1 MPSLLRNIPFVTGP
15 FFLVLAEA
23 TAPTT
28 LYIAF
33 RGLTDSEDER
43 VLTAAGM
50 ATRETLLVADPRWGV
65 TRSDAQG
72 NRIRE
77 ARVHKGYHLMLHKSG
92 AAAELLSLVSKLNVT
107 HPTVTDVVLTGHGVG
122 GALATL
128 ATDQLCSA
136 RARQAVPANLQM
148 SLFTQGKPYVGD
160 SAWAQAF
167 VAHRFSGCLR
177 TIHRDVLAY
186 GREVADLYTHL
197 PDSTHLPNSVSST
210 VSTGEWEHEESGRGF
225 ACVGDQNSIAGYAD
239 MLGLSSSSIDEALQ
253 SRLSSLG
260 GISLGVAAH
269 QMGFCHTV
277 STYAD
282 RLLEASVGDG
292 RRALHESQ
300 TCPADVGVPVE
311 LRGLALCG
319 ASQRARLE
327 ACRFCTS
334 ACLSTPTEMIIEML
348 AQTGLYVGLSLLLSM
363 LAGMAWLDG
372 SRRSAGADLAT
383 RLANGPRHG
392 LWLLF
397 VWLVHE
403 WQVYKTMLPEFRILS
418 PLCFADVPGT
428 EPKEV
433 LDMPP
438 TLVRM
443 GFRARVKS
451 TKHEP
456 LAATASVRPH
466 AAGEFRPVRTNSE
479 ESTVESIA
487 GELRSLRTDSEV
499 SAVHEDQ
506 ASLAP
511 KSLNTSKER
520 PAVTMPRCSA
530 LLESRE
536 HACGALLEG
545 EVPLEP
551 NSVATSGT
559 APPSP
564 PPSPPTALRK
574 RSSLRES
581 SSKLVRETSLKAL
594 RETSSKIA
602 AVVRVPSSLSEASVF
617 ERGKRKASKFHKG
630 IRRAHS
636 QRVSAA
642 KVKAVTLRDLFV
654 RDLTSDS
661 SALLPLLLQ
670 LEHHAN
676 ASVQPH
682 AAGEFRSLR
691 TNSEAS
697 TVPESQSSLAP
708 KSQNTSKERSEKL
721 PPPQPPAVGAESS
734 CVTPELLMLLHLQRD
749 LRLRSCRWPGTPT
762 LEAPVARP

>member
-148 SLFTQGKPYVGD
+148 SLFTQVSVFSPLLSPHACQPPSLTIQLNPLSRGWRRA
-160 SAWAQAF
+160 SRMWAIQHGHRHAAAKCHLACFAAPGLTSRVRSCSWFCALRRAALRQAF

-210 VSTGEWEHEESGRGF
+210 VSTGEWEHEASGRGF

-260 GISLGVAAH
+260 GISVRVAAPLPWDSIISMQPFDLHPSCATQLGVAAH

-311 LRGLALCG
+311 LRCP
-319 ASQRARLE
+319 SRID
-327 ACRFCTS
+327 T
-334 ACLSTPTEMIIEML
+334 
-348 AQTGLYVGLSLLLSM
+348 AQ
-363 LAGMAWLDG
+363 
-372 SRRSAGADLAT
+372 
-383 RLANGPRHG
+383 
-392 LWLLF
+392 
-397 VWLVHE
+397 
-403 WQVYKTMLPEFRILS
+403 
-418 PLCFADVPGT
+418 
-428 EPKEV
+428 
-433 LDMPP
+433 P
-438 TLVRM
+438 TL
-443 GFRARVKS
+443 
-451 TKHEP
+451 P
-456 LAATASVRPH
+456 C
-466 AAGEFRPVRTNSE
+466 
-479 ESTVESIA
+479 
-487 GELRSLRTDSEV
+487 DS
-499 SAVHEDQ
+499 
-506 ASLAP
+506 
-511 KSLNTSKER
+511 
-520 PAVTMPRCSA
+520 
-530 LLESRE
+530 
-536 HACGALLEG
+536 
-545 EVPLEP
+545 
-551 NSVATSGT
+551 
-559 APPSP
+559 
-564 PPSPPTALRK
+564 
-574 RSSLRES
+574 
-581 SSKLVRETSLKAL
+581 
-594 RETSSKIA
+594 
-602 AVVRVPSSLSEASVF
+602 
-617 ERGKRKASKFHKG
+617 
-630 IRRAHS
+630 
-636 QRVSAA
+636 
-642 KVKAVTLRDLFV
+642 
-654 RDLTSDS
+654 
-661 SALLPLLLQ
+661 
-670 LEHHAN
+670 
-676 ASVQPH
+676 
-682 AAGEFRSLR
+682 
-691 TNSEAS
+691 
-697 TVPESQSSLAP
+697 
-708 KSQNTSKERSEKL
+708 
-721 PPPQPPAVGAESS
+721 
-734 CVTPELLMLLHLQRD
+734 
-749 LRLRSCRWPGTPT
+749 
-762 LEAPVARP
+762 